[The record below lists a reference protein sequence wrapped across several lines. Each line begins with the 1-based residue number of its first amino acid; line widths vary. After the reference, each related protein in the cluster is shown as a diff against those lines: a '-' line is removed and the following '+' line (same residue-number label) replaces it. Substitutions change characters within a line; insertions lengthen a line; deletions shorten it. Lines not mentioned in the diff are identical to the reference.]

1 MKCKVKFEGSAP
13 SKTPNAMK
21 TGGEMKAPM
30 AGKPSRKTV
39 RGAGAATRGKS
50 YTG

>member
-13 SKTPNAMK
+13 SKTPKAMA

-39 RGAGAATRGKS
+39 RGAGAAIRGKS
-50 YTG
+50 YVG

>member
-1 MKCKVKFEGSAP
+1 MKRKVRVDGAAP
-13 SKTPNAMK
+13 SKTPKAMK
-21 TGGEMKAPM
+21 CGEMRAAPM

-39 RGAGAATRGKS
+39 RGAGAALRGKS